1 MILSILADGAMHC
14 VNDQIGHRLFEASR
28 RLVSDY
34 VGILLLVLN
43 IYYQTLIAAATLAR
57 FKWVR
62 PNTPLGYRYSFNQL
76 YLRPIRG
83 AKSHIKCHSR

>member
-1 MILSILADGAMHC
+1 MHC

-34 VGILLLVLN
+34 VGIILLVLD
-43 IYYQTLIAAATLAR
+43 ICYRTLITAAALAG

-62 PNTPLGYRYSFNQL
+62 PNTPLGYRYFVNQL

-83 AKSHIKCHSR
+83 AESHIKCHSR

>member
-1 MILSILADGAMHC
+1 MHC

-28 RLVSDY
+28 RIVSDY
-34 VGILLLVLN
+34 VGILLFVLN
-43 IYYQTLIAAATLAR
+43 IRCQTLITAGALAG

-62 PNTPLGYRYSFNQL
+62 PSTSLGYRYSVNQL

-83 AKSHIKCHSR
+83 AESYTKCHSR